1 MMKSSF
7 SIRSLIGAAS
17 LVLLV
22 GCVQPTRPDAAPQAV
37 APPPPPA
44 QAPAAAPTPTPD
56 VYFYPQQG
64 QSAQQQAR
72 DRYECYLWARQ
83 KTGYDPSRYR
93 PDSGSNLRVVAV
105 PGPGHDTVAGGFTG
119 AVLGAAVSGPQRLS
133 SQGGVERRAASG
145 IAMGSRV
152 TLRNMAFTNPEAEAF
167 PEMCASPTDWSTAA
181 CGGMRSR

>member
-1 MMKSSF
+1 MKSSF

-37 APPPPPA
+37 APPPPPPA

-119 AVLGAAVSGPQRLS
+119 G
-133 SQGGVERRAASG
+133 
-145 IAMGSRV
+145 
-152 TLRNMAFTNPEAEAF
+152 
-167 PEMCASPTDWSTAA
+167 PTDGESPWPGAGSIESKAA
-181 CGGMRSR
+181 QGCPQ